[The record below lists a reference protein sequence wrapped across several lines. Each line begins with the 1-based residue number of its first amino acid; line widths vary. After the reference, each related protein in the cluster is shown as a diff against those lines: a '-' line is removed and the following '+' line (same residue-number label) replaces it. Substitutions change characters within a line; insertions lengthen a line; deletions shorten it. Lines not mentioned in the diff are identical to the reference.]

1 MNDLEK
7 NTTCVIVS
15 FQSDFIIEKCI
26 NSINSKVK
34 IIVVENSNDHS
45 LKNKLEDKFPNVEV
59 FLPEQNLG
67 YGAGNNLG
75 ISKVKTKY
83 AFILNPDCFLDK
95 NCFSEL
101 HKAQVLLQDNFVILA
116 PNNNT
121 NYGYYQKKKI
131 IEYKGYH
138 SISQFSK
145 IIEAKKSDQIFEVDY
160 VIGFAMLINLKKIFF
175 NKIFD
180 ENFFLFCE
188 ETDLCKRI
196 KDLGEKI
203 FVVSNAKAT
212 HLARQSSEYNLNIEM
227 CKNWHWMWSLFYYN
241 KKHYGI
247 LTAYKKTLYRFFSSI
262 FKFVFH
268 LIFFRRRRFLI
279 YFYRIFGLLNAYTGK
294 SSWLRPFKKNLLKF
308 NEINF

>member
-1 MNDLEK
+1 MNYLEK
-7 NTTCVIVS
+7 NTTCIIVS
-15 FQSDFIIEKCI
+15 FQSNYIIEKCI
-26 NSINSKVK
+26 NSINSKIK

-45 LKNKLEDKFPNVEV
+45 VKNNLENKFPNVQV
-59 FLPEQNLG
+59 FLSKQNLG

-75 ISKVKTKY
+75 ISKVKTQY
-83 AFILNPDCFLDK
+83 AIILNPDCFLDS

-101 HKAQVLLQDNFVILA
+101 HKAQVLLKDRFTILA

-121 NYGYYQKKKI
+121 NYGYYFKKKI
-131 IEYKGYH
+131 IEYQGYH
-138 SISQFSK
+138 RAIQFNEK
-145 IIEAKKSDQIFEVDY
+145 IQAKKTDEIFEVDY

-196 KDLGEKI
+196 KDLGDKI
-203 FVVSNAKAT
+203 FVVTNAKAK
-212 HLARQSSEYNLNIEM
+212 HLATQSSAYKLNIET

-241 KKHYGI
+241 RKHYGI
-247 LTAYKKTLYRFFSSI
+247 LVAYQKTFYRFFSSI

-268 LIFFRRRRFLI
+268 LIFFRKRRFLI
-279 YFYRIFGLLNAYTGK
+279 YLYRISGLLNAYMGK
-294 SSWLRPFKKNLLKF
+294 TSWLRPSQ
-308 NEINF
+308 E